1 MNIHVKRITNKRRK
15 LLAVFNENPGEEL
28 SMEDIA
34 LKLDCSIHAAYAIVQ
49 RLKPH
54 LELVR
59 VVRMTPESKSAA
71 RAAKGKS

>member
-1 MNIHVKRITNKRRK
+1 MNIHVKRLSAQRRK
-15 LLAVFNENPGEEL
+15 LLAFFNDNPNDEL

-34 LKLDCSIHAAYAIVQ
+34 LKLDCSIHAAYGIVQ

-59 VVRMTPESKSAA
+59 VVRVTPES
-71 RAAKGKS
+71 RAAKEETTQE